1 MPTPPSAYLRFERA
15 YRRGDHLVV
24 LAEGD
29 HVADQLSAAGRTEL
43 IPEVLVQIGAV
54 HASQDRFEPAVAYL
68 EQGLAMAASLAP
80 APPPPPTP
88 TPGAAPTPP
97 PETPVTRAP
106 FDSPPGGP
114 SSTGP
119 FAGPAGAPGLPAA
132 PAGGAPALGSAAAR
146 TARIA
151 NRLDWFELALLDVL
165 LRMGRYDDVVD
176 RVARLAEPTHTAE
189 IRFAATRAHAVA
201 LGARGQFEGAHH
213 LLNTAGGVAARI
225 RSRFRSALVEGDRAV
240 LLAAQGRLLEAI
252 TAADRVLPSLIRP
265 PVGEYQQWSNAE
277 GATIALTLSR
287 TASRQGDHLTA
298 QRMLHLGT
306 TAVHRVGGDH
316 LHAQLDLAR
325 GVLWLLEG
333 DLDAAEASLVSAGRQ
348 FGLLG
353 CAPALALTTLE
364 QGRLAE
370 ARGLVRSARPLYER
384 ALADFR
390 RLGQPREVT
399 ELTRLLGGLD
409 HRAPGS

>member
-15 YRRGDHLVV
+15 YRRGDHVVV

-29 HVADQLSAAGRTEL
+29 RVADQLSAAGQTEL

-54 HASQDRFEPAVAYL
+54 HAAQDRFVPAAAYL

-80 APPPPPTP
+80 PPNPAGPRATPPGPAPAPP
-88 TPGAAPTPP
+88 AP
-97 PETPVTRAP
+97 RGP
-106 FDSPPGGP
+106 FDPLPPGGP
-114 SSTGP
+114 FSASGP
-119 FAGPAGAPGLPAA
+119 TAPWLPGA
-132 PAGGAPALGSAAAR
+132 PAGGGGDRLGSSALRAAR
-146 TARIA
+146 LA
-151 NRLDWFELALLDVL
+151 NRLDWFALALLDVW
-165 LRMGRYDDVVD
+165 LRSGRYDDVLARAPNLVD
-176 RVARLAEPTHTAE
+176 PTHRAE
-189 IRFAATRAHAVA
+189 IRFAATRAHAAA

-213 LLNTAGGVAARI
+213 LLNTAGGLASRI
-225 RSRFRSALVEGDRAV
+225 RSRFRAALIEGDRAV

-252 TAADRVLPSLIRP
+252 TAADRVLPSMIRP

-277 GATIALTLSR
+277 GATIALALSR
-287 TASRQGDHLTA
+287 TASATGDHLTA

-306 TAVHRVGGDH
+306 TATQRVSSIY
-316 LHAQLDLAR
+316 LHAQLDLSR

-348 FGLLG
+348 FGVLG
-353 CAPALALTTLE
+353 CAPAGALTTME
-364 QGRLAE
+364 QGRLAQ

-390 RLGQPREVT
+390 RLGQPREIS
-399 ELTRLLGGLD
+399 ELTRLLSGLD
-409 HRAPGS
+409 HRAAGN